1 MSRHHS
7 DFLFSYGVDQR
18 LLQEIHAY
26 LSDEG
31 YSFREFR
38 GELVYKKGNG
48 IATGPTFVKVMV
60 NGNYLTIEA
69 WIMFAALP
77 GVYAGEM
84 GITGSAGA
92 IPKAAVRSRV
102 RVIEEMAQQWGG
114 VLAFT
119 GEVKEGVPQSG
130 VNTVPFSAPPSA
142 APSGACAYCASCG
155 NALRSFAAFCEAC
168 GAPVGQKNPVCP
180 TCGQNVTEEQVFCSS
195 CGTKLK

>member
-7 DFLFSYGVDQR
+7 DFLFSTGVDQR

-26 LSDEG
+26 LDSEG
-31 YSFREFR
+31 YTFRDFQ
-38 GELVYKKGNG
+38 GEMVYKKGNG
-48 IATGPTFVKVMV
+48 FATGPTFVKVMV

-69 WIMFAALP
+69 WIKFAALP

-84 GITGSAGA
+84 GITGAAGA

-102 RVIEEMAQQWGG
+102 NAIEGMIQRWGG

-130 VNTVPFSAPPSA
+130 EPVMPASAPQPT
-142 APSGACAYCASCG
+142 APSGACAYCAFCG
-155 NALRSFAAFCEAC
+155 NALRNFAAFCESC
-168 GAPVGQKNPVCP
+168 GKPVGQKKPFCP
-180 TCGQNVTEEQVFCSS
+180 TCGQNVTEEQVFCSN